1 MRALNTYRE
10 ASQWLKSKAHGEL
23 SVDSRRIKA
32 GDAFVAWPG
41 YANDGRAFV
50 QSAIDKGALACLV
63 EEEDVA
69 EFAAHWDSNLVATYK
84 GLKVAG
90 GFIADAYYENPSQ
103 SVNVLAVTGTNGKTS
118 IAWWLSAAL
127 ALLGSRCGVIGTL
140 GVGELKSLGKN
151 EEPSTLLKNF
161 KPNGLTTPDPLTL
174 HQSLKVFKES
184 GVKYCA
190 LEASSIGIA
199 EHRLNGLKINTAI
212 FTNLSRDHLDYHKSM
227 EEYWSAKSS
236 LFDTADLVCAV
247 INVDD
252 PKGLE
257 LSARLLEK
265 NDPDLKIIRVSEKG
279 LGDLNASEITYPNA
293 LGGLG
298 FRVELNEGASAAS
311 KVGYKPANTHETQT
325 LDTKL
330 VGRYNVSNLLC
341 VIGTLIHLGYELQE
355 VLQVCANLPP
365 VVGRMQRVETHFNG
379 DLSQSNKP
387 NKSNTPIVVVD
398 YAHTPD
404 ALENALESLR
414 PLTQLGGQLY
424 CMIGCGGDRDSG
436 KRPQMAQVAYSRADK
451 VVFTAD
457 NPRSEKAQNIID
469 DMLAG
474 ITSADP
480 SKVTVELDRSKAISR
495 LISQAGASDIVLLAG
510 KGHEDYQ
517 EINGIKTPFS
527 DIEQAKQALL
537 NAVSSL
543 QEGAL

>member
-1 MRALNTYRE
+1 M
-10 ASQWLKSKAHGEL
+10 
-23 SVDSRRIKA
+23 
-32 GDAFVAWPG
+32 
-41 YANDGRAFV
+41 
-50 QSAIDKGALACLV
+50 
-63 EEEDVA
+63 EEEGVE
-69 EFAAHWDSNLVATYK
+69 EFAANWDDNLVATYK

-140 GVGELKSLGKN
+140 GVGEIKSLDKN
-151 EEPSTLLKNF
+151 EEPSSLLKNF

-174 HQSLKVFKES
+174 HQSLKAFKES

-199 EHRLNGLKINTAI
+199 EHRLSGLKINTAI
-212 FTNLSRDHLDYHKSM
+212 FTNFSRDHLDYHKSM

-236 LFDTADLVCAV
+236 LFDAADLVCAV

-279 LGDLNASEITYPNA
+279 LGDLNASEISYPNA
-293 LGGLG
+293 QGGLG
-298 FRVELNEGASAAS
+298 FKVALNEVLSAAS
-311 KVGYKPANTHETQT
+311 KDSSKSDCINTTQT
-325 LDTKL
+325 VNTTL

-341 VIGTLIHLGYELQE
+341 VIGTLIHLGYELEE
-355 VLQVCANLPP
+355 VAQICATLPP
-365 VVGRMQRVETHFNG
+365 VAGRMQRIGTHLSG
-379 DLSQSNKP
+379 DKAGSNKV
-387 NKSNTPIVVVD
+387 NKSNTPVVVVD

-404 ALENALESLR
+404 ALENALQSLR
-414 PLTQLGGQLY
+414 PLTQFGGQLY

-436 KRPQMAQVAYSRADK
+436 KRPQMAQVAYNRADK

-474 ITSADP
+474 IKSADP
-480 SKVTVELDRSKAISR
+480 SKVTVEIDRSKAISR

-527 DIEQAKQALL
+527 DIEHAKRALL
-537 NAVSSL
+537 SAASSSK
-543 QEGAL
+543 EGAA